1 MQKTRQVIVYLTVA
15 ILLFLSVY
23 TYFQFQEY
31 KKYTRY
37 VEHTYQ
43 VMNAM
48 ERLEGNVSKLMAW
61 RRGYVIAPTDILKD
75 LIFKGRVEV
84 LSAMDTL
91 ERLVSD
97 NALQA
102 DNVSQIRQLIAPSLE
117 QPERWFALSEGPA
130 RIDSMKTDVWKVGPQ
145 MDDVFKIL
153 AQMKDIEERFLKVRS
168 FFQKDTG
175 AALPLML
182 LITGLT
188 AISMMVYAFYVMEI
202 EMKASIKAKEAL
214 EKNVQQL
221 NVANE
226 ELERFAFIASH
237 NLKEPLRKARTFISR
252 TLPSVDANGALY
264 PNLHKVEQSLGRL
277 QSMLDDL
284 LVFTNISH
292 HRENKEQIDLHKII
306 RAVMLEYKESIAAT
320 NAEINID
327 QLPEISGYPYQI
339 TLIFRHLFSNALKY
353 RKLGH
358 PLLVRISGMRDVD
371 SRHQVVVFSDNGI
384 GFEEAYSQKIFEV
397 FGRLHSQ
404 DDYEGT
410 GIGLAICRRV
420 MSNHS
425 GFIAAESLLGN
436 GASFRL
442 YFPVEE

>member
-1 MQKTRQVIVYLTVA
+1 MAKG
-15 ILLFLSVY
+15 
-23 TYFQFQEY
+23 QF
-31 KKYTRY
+31 
-37 VEHTYQ
+37 
-43 VMNAM
+43 
-48 ERLEGNVSKLMAW
+48 S
-61 RRGYVIAPTDILKD
+61 
-75 LIFKGRVEV
+75 
-84 LSAMDTL
+84 TL
-91 ERLVSD
+91 C
-97 NALQA
+97 
-102 DNVSQIRQLIAPSLE
+102 
-117 QPERWFALSEGPA
+117 SEIGVTP
-130 RIDSMKTDVWKVGPQ
+130 I
-145 MDDVFKIL
+145 
-153 AQMKDIEERFLKVRS
+153 
-168 FFQKDTG
+168 
-175 AALPLML
+175 
-182 LITGLT
+182 
-188 AISMMVYAFYVMEI
+188 
-202 EMKASIKAKEAL
+202 
-214 EKNVQQL
+214 
-221 NVANE
+221 
-226 ELERFAFIASH
+226 AFIASH

-284 LVFTNISH
+284 LVFTKISH

-320 NAEINID
+320 NTEINID